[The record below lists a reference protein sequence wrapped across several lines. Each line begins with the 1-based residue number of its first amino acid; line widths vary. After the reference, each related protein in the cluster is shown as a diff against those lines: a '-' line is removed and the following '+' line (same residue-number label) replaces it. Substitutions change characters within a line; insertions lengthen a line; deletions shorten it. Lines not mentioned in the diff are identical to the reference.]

1 MKSLGNFV
9 NEQYGKKG
17 TANRDIFEKG
27 YEAFRLGFM
36 IQQARME
43 RV

>member
-1 MKSLGNFV
+1 MKSLGNIV

-17 TANRDIFEKG
+17 TAKRDKFEKG